1 MKKLKTLDP
10 TNGNGQYLHTY
21 KAKYDDC
28 GTEIPYEIVSRH
40 GWPEV
45 QEHGLGTKTDA
56 VCIVPIFD
64 NGDLLVTREFRYAI
78 NGYCLEFP
86 AGLIDPGETPVEA
99 AKRELKE
106 ETGLNTEK
114 VLFTIPGGYSSAGMT
129 DEKVAIVGLLVSGNF
144 YEMQGKEEIHPIRTN
159 VNRLYAM
166 VADGDSCSAR
176 MQCLI
181 TGIHLARS
189 AEFCKLCEWE

>member
-1 MKKLKTLDP
+1 MKKLKTLEP

-45 QEHGLGTKTDA
+45 QEHGLGVKTDA

-106 ETGLNTEK
+106 ETGL
-114 VLFTIPGGYSSAGMT
+114 IGG
-129 DEKVAIVGLLVSGNF
+129 
-144 YEMQGKEEIHPIRTN
+144 
-159 VNRLYAM
+159 
-166 VADGDSCSAR
+166 
-176 MQCLI
+176 
-181 TGIHLARS
+181 
-189 AEFCKLCEWE
+189 

>member
-1 MKKLKTLDP
+1 M
-10 TNGNGQYLHTY
+10 
-21 KAKYDDC
+21 
-28 GTEIPYEIVSRH
+28 
-40 GWPEV
+40 

-64 NGDLLVTREFRYAI
+64 NGDLLVTREFRYTI

-99 AKRELKE
+99 AKRQLKE

-144 YEMQGKEEIHPIRTN
+144 YEMQGKEEIHPIRTMSIACM
-159 VNRLYAM
+159 RWSQM
-166 VADGDSCSAR
+166 VIPAVPECNA
-176 MQCLI
+176 
-181 TGIHLARS
+181 
-189 AEFCKLCEWE
+189 

>member
-1 MKKLKTLDP
+1 MKKLKTLEP
-10 TNGNGQYLHTY
+10 TNGNGQYLHSY

-28 GTEIPYEIVSRH
+28 GAEIPYEIVSRH

-106 ETGLNTEK
+106 ETGL
-114 VLFTIPGGYSSAGMT
+114 
-129 DEKVAIVGLLVSGNF
+129 
-144 YEMQGKEEIHPIRTN
+144 
-159 VNRLYAM
+159 
-166 VADGDSCSAR
+166 
-176 MQCLI
+176 
-181 TGIHLARS
+181 
-189 AEFCKLCEWE
+189 

>member
-1 MKKLKTLDP
+1 MKKLKTLEP
-10 TNGNGQYLHTY
+10 TNGNGQYLHSY

-28 GTEIPYEIVSRH
+28 GAEIPDEIVSRH

-114 VLFTIPGGYSSAGMT
+114 
-129 DEKVAIVGLLVSGNF
+129 
-144 YEMQGKEEIHPIRTN
+144 
-159 VNRLYAM
+159 
-166 VADGDSCSAR
+166 AR
-176 MQCLI
+176 CRSFSLI
-181 TGIHLARS
+181 
-189 AEFCKLCEWE
+189 